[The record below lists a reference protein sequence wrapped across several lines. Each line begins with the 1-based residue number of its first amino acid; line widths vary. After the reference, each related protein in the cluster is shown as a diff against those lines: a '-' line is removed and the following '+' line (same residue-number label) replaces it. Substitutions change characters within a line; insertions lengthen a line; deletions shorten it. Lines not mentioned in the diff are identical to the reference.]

1 MENFKE
7 GWDIICDYL
16 KQEKKIVEVAYK
28 TWISRIEPVGID
40 FEKGVIS
47 LMVPNEFHRQTLIR
61 GYLPKLEEAYQAVF
75 GTTFTTIF
83 LIPEESENQKEKLL
97 GDETSADTG
106 YEFTFDTFIVGS
118 SNKFAHAASMAVAQ
132 NPASAYN
139 PLFLYGNSGLGQ

>member
-61 GYLPKLEEAYQAVF
+61 GYLPKLEEAYQADR
-75 GTTFTTIF
+75 
-83 LIPEESENQKEKLL
+83 L
-97 GDETSADTG
+97 
-106 YEFTFDTFIVGS
+106 
-118 SNKFAHAASMAVAQ
+118 
-132 NPASAYN
+132 
-139 PLFLYGNSGLGQ
+139 

>member
-75 GTTFTTIF
+75 GTT
-83 LIPEESENQKEKLL
+83 LKRK
-97 GDETSADTG
+97 
-106 YEFTFDTFIVGS
+106 
-118 SNKFAHAASMAVAQ
+118 AS
-132 NPASAYN
+132 
-139 PLFLYGNSGLGQ
+139 GR